1 MSNQVMSNQLMPKQ
15 SVFTIGKALVPS
27 LIFVASLPLSFA
39 VQAQQDVAVESD
51 VQSAVANAEAA
62 ADLDITLQVVEDAE
76 SAQDLLNNIELPEEV
91 REIAEQKLAAA
102 LAAIKAAREMQAQSG
117 EGATTADQEAMLA
130 EMAERRGELMAS
142 AQSSALAAN
151 EQAQQAVESAREAVE
166 EALKN
171 GLTNAEMQG
180 MIEQMMQ
187 DILGSL
193 PEEARGNLGDMDALM
208 DSLRGEVAV
217 DATDGAGG

>member
-1 MSNQVMSNQLMPKQ
+1 MSIQVMSNQLMPKQ

-51 VQSAVANAEAA
+51 VQAAVANAEAA

-117 EGATTADQEAMLA
+117 EGATAADQEAMLA